1 MDQMQDDGRGVHGSG
16 FGRYS
21 CSESWGRGE
30 EGSEWGKNYVWY
42 LRVYFIK
49 RLEDVFSEGADVLK
63 FGFDERIMHKGIV
76 MGKKCILNKFNF
88 NGLGL

>member
-1 MDQMQDDGRGVHGSG
+1 MDQRKGDDQEGHVVDFS
-16 FGRYS
+16 RYS

-30 EGSEWGKNYVWY
+30 EGAEWGKNYVWD
-42 LRVYFIK
+42 LRVYFIE
-49 RLEDVFSEGADVLK
+49 RLEDVFPEGADVLK